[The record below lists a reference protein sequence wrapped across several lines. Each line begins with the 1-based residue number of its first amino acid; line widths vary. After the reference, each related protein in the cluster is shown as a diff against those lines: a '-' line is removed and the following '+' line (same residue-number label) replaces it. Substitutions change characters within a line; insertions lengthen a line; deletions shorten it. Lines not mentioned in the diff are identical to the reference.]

1 MTKIYLLTKEYSDD
15 PYSDKTCTSVIAAY
29 ATRQAA
35 EEDAAA
41 RGKEDRKHGWGNG
54 FGYDVE
60 EVLFE
65 NR

>member
-1 MTKIYLLTKEYSDD
+1 MTKIYLLTKEYDD
-15 PYSDKTCTSVIAAY
+15 LCSDKTYTIVIAAY

-35 EEDAAA
+35 EEEAAA
-41 RGKEDRKHGWGNG
+41 RRNEDRKHGWGNG